1 MPPSGDAVSPRPSL
15 AEEMGRFQTFSTKD
29 NEPLDPANEDL
40 ADAGGKNISE
50 DEKKAGVVIVGDD
63 KTKTKTAVA
72 AVKVPA
78 AAAQKAAKLTDEE
91 SEAAITALDK
101 ALGREATE
109 KEISDALVAA
119 TAEKNKGLEGEHKKR
134 STQDRINKAVRN
146 QRAAERRAD
155 AAEARAT
162 AAEARLARG
171 DTADLTGDTKKAT
184 NDAAG
189 APDPKKYEF
198 GELDTGYMRALAR
211 WEAKQ
216 EIAEQTEAQ
225 RKTQL
230 TASERQAAKEFEEQ
244 VTAFEEAGADK
255 YPDFAD
261 VVIEAGRNKE
271 WPLSDELGAML
282 FESVEDHGIDI
293 AYMLAT
299 DVPLATKISKLP
311 VRQQLAWF
319 GREQAKLIAG
329 TGATDEEIEEGESED
344 DATKKIPAQKV
355 SKAPAPVTRARGQGS
370 NSSVPGDTTDFRAF
384 EASIQ
389 GQNKR

>member
-1 MPPSGDAVSPRPSL
+1 MPSGDAVSPRPSL

-50 DEKKAGVVIVGDD
+50 DEKKAGVTIVGDSKEV
-63 KTKTKTAVA
+63 KTGKA
-72 AVKVPA
+72 AAKVPA

-109 KEISDALVAA
+109 KEISDALIAA

-171 DTADLTGDTKKAT
+171 DTSDLTGDTKKAT

-230 TASERQAAKEFEEQ
+230 TASERKAAEKFEET
-244 VTAFEEAGADK
+244 VTAFEEVGTEK

-271 WPLSDELGAML
+271 WPLSDELGAL
-282 FESVEDHGIDI
+282 IFESIEEHGPDI

-299 DVPLATKISKLP
+299 DLPLATKISKLP
-311 VRQQLAWF
+311 ARQQLAWF

-329 TGATDEEIEEGESED
+329 TGATDEDDEEGESED
-344 DATKKIPAQKV
+344 DAAKKIPAQKV